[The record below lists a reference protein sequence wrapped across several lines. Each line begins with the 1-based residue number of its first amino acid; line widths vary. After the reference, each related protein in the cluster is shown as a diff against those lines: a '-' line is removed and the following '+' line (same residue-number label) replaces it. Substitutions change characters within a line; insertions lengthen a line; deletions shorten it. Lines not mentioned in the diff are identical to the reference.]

1 MEGQSHASQNVGEPL
16 NSPGPDSQE
25 AIRSPN
31 GRTRTVGR
39 FEDAT
44 LMWSFEA
51 HIETLKQQLSRVE
64 ARAERQAAEFAE
76 RAAQVAAE
84 HTAHIKAL
92 EGHIETLK
100 AREGPTER
108 VESQAAE
115 LAALIHTLKEQLSRV
130 EARAERQAPE
140 FGERAALVAAE
151 HAAQIKTLEERIE
164 TLKAQL
170 SATETQLAERATEHD
185 ANIAAERVKIEVEPL
200 KTEVEQGKAARAIAR
215 NSKLA
220 AQLEEWANRPVKTE
234 AEQVAE
240 LKAWERANRPWWT
253 RIWRSGRAEI
263 YGVAG
268 GGKVSDA
275 LYLNPA
281 FYQPVTR
288 DDAPPSSSASVGQAA
303 DLSGRARQERGSEE
317 RRQWQLPSMTFDPA
331 SRPAHKG
338 AFKPLGRRP
347 SRAGRPWVP
356 EFRDAIGATRASAS
370 NPPRSTLRPESLEM
384 RRTLSV

>member
-1 MEGQSHASQNVGEPL
+1 MQGQSHASQNVGEPL
-16 NSPGPDSQE
+16 DSPDADSQE
-25 AIRSPN
+25 AIRAPN

-115 LAALIHTLKEQLSRV
+115 LAALIHTLKEQLSRG

-140 FGERAALVAAE
+140 FAERAAQVAAE

-170 SATETQLAERATEHD
+170 SAAETQLAERATEHD
-185 ANIAAERVKIEVEPL
+185 ANIAAERVK
-200 KTEVEQGKAARAIAR
+200 
-215 NSKLA
+215 
-220 AQLEEWANRPVKTE
+220 TE
-234 AEQVAE
+234 AEQA
-240 LKAWERANRPWWT
+240 KNARSIARYER
-253 RIWRSGRAEI
+253 
-263 YGVAG
+263 AG
-268 GGKVSDA
+268 GGAGGAGRGAGQA
-275 LYLNPA
+275 LVEANLALRAGGEPRA
-281 FYQPVTR
+281 LPTR
-288 DDAPPSSSASVGQAA
+288 D
-303 DLSGRARQERGSEE
+303 
-317 RRQWQLPSMTFDPA
+317 
-331 SRPAHKG
+331 
-338 AFKPLGRRP
+338 
-347 SRAGRPWVP
+347 
-356 EFRDAIGATRASAS
+356 
-370 NPPRSTLRPESLEM
+370 PR
-384 RRTLSV
+384 

>member
-16 NSPGPDSQE
+16 SSPAPDSQE

-31 GRTRTVGR
+31 GRARTVGR

-64 ARAERQAAEFAE
+64 ARAEKQAAEFAE

-140 FGERAALVAAE
+140 FGERAALAAAE

-164 TLKAQL
+164 TLRAQL
-170 SATETQLAERATEHD
+170 SAAETQLAERATEHD
-185 ANIAAERVKIEVEPL
+185 ANIAAERVK
-200 KTEVEQGKAARAIAR
+200 TEAEKAKAARAMAR
-215 NSKLA
+215 YSELA
-220 AQLEEWANRPVKTE
+220 AELEELE
-234 AEQVAE
+234 E
-240 LKAWERANRPWWT
+240 ERDRPWWK

-263 YGVAG
+263 YGDAG

-281 FYQPVTR
+281 LYQPVTR
-288 DDAPPSSSASVGQAA
+288 DDAPPSPSASVGQAA
-303 DLSGRARQERGSEE
+303 DLSGRARQERGSAE
-317 RRQWQLPSMTFDPA
+317 RHQWQLPSMTFDPA
-331 SRPAHKG
+331 SRPADKG
-338 AFKPLGRRP
+338 AFRPLGRRP
-347 SRAGRPWVP
+347 
-356 EFRDAIGATRASAS
+356 
-370 NPPRSTLRPESLEM
+370 
-384 RRTLSV
+384 